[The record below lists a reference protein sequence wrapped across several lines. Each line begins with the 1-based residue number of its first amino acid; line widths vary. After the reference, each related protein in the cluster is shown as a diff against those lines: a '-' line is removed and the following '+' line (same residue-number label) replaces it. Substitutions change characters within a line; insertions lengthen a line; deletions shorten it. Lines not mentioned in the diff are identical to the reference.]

1 MEPESSPWPNPK
13 ISRAAVRATY
23 VHIHN
28 LSITLLPAHNSSH
41 NDQLVLED
49 KVAYTSLVV
58 PAAGM
63 QVEFQS
69 GGELGK

>member
-1 MEPESSPWPNPK
+1 M
-13 ISRAAVRATY
+13 
-23 VHIHN
+23 HIHN